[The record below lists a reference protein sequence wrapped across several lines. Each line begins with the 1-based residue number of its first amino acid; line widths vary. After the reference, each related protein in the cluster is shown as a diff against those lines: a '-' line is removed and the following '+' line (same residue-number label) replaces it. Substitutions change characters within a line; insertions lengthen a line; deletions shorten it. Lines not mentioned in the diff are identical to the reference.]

1 MKALL
6 GFALLLLIGLFASRP
21 ILGRARGGGRA
32 FFLHLAGAEF
42 LLLGALLGPR
52 ATGVIDA
59 ETIALLDPF
68 LGLGLGYVG
77 FVFGMQFERSALR
90 DVPGNYFVA
99 AAAQVLAGVVILVPV
114 LWFTLSRSGFLGAP
128 PGPLALAMAAAAT
141 GTSTSFLF
149 VLERH
154 FRPTRSRV
162 FPFLRFCA
170 VFEDLL
176 GVLLFG
182 VAVCW
187 LRGTAVPGGG
197 GGAWLMW
204 VFASVAVGA
213 LSGGLLLA
221 VASLRLSEREVLL
234 FLVGAVLFSGGLA
247 AHLRLSP
254 VLTNLLGGV
263 LFANLSRRGAG
274 YHERLL
280 TVEKP
285 LYVLMLVL
293 AGALWAA
300 PPAASAGLAL
310 LYVGVR
316 LAGKWAGGRIS
327 VPVVLGPDRRF
338 GGYGFGLVA
347 QSEMAVALMVGLL
360 ALRSDPATHLGVSAV
375 FVAILLNGLLASAY
389 FTRQARRA

>member
-1 MKALL
+1 MRALL

-21 ILGRARGGGRA
+21 VLGRARGGGRA

-42 LLLGALLGPR
+42 LILGAVLGPR

-77 FVFGMQFERSALR
+77 FVFGMQFERRTLR
-90 DVPGNYFVA
+90 DVPGNHFAA
-99 AAAQVLAGVVILVPV
+99 AAAQALAGVAVLLPV
-114 LWFTLSRSGFLGAP
+114 LWFALSRLAPFGAP
-128 PGPLALAMAAAAT
+128 TGPLALAMAAAAA

-154 FRPTRSRV
+154 FRPSRSKV
-162 FPFLRFCA
+162 FPFLRFCS
-170 VFEDLL
+170 VLEDLV
-176 GVLLFG
+176 GVVLFG

-187 LRGTAVPGGG
+187 LRGAAAPAGGG
-197 GGAWLMW
+197 GVWLLW
-204 VFASVAVGA
+204 VLASVAVGV

-247 AHLRLSP
+247 EHLRLSP
-254 VLTNLLGGV
+254 VLTNLIGGV

-274 YHERLL
+274 YHRRLL

-285 LYVLMLVL
+285 LYVLMAVL
-293 AGALWAA
+293 AGALWEA
-300 PPAASAGLAL
+300 PPAASVGLAL
-310 LYVGVR
+310 LYVAVR

-327 VPVVLGPDRRF
+327 LPVVLGPDRRF

-347 QSEMAVALMVGLL
+347 QSEMAVALMVSLL
-360 ALRSDPATHLGVSAV
+360 VLRSDPATHLAVSVV